1 MNRRGILKGAV
12 ALAAASTLSLGC
24 GSEAERRTFNV
35 ETTAIALSQQP
46 NERGWKVTLDTAH
59 VSLGP
64 VRFFEGRVLLSS
76 RPSRL
81 NLYSLIGGTA
91 HAHPGHY
98 IPGDALGE
106 LLETHTVNLLGGVM
120 TLGTASAVTGEY
132 GSLELTLP
140 APTSATDA
148 RGVLKGHAV
157 RLTGTAA
164 HVDKGQVRFDVE
176 VDLPKPVAGV
186 RFEKSLGKEAGRV
199 RISVDLRKWMD
210 RIDFATATD
219 PDADGTYTFPA
230 DSQAR
235 NALLRGVEDT
245 TAYVVTWEEG
255 AAQ

>member
-1 MNRRGILKGAV
+1 MNRRGMLRG
-12 ALAAASTLSLGC
+12 ALALATVSALSLGC
-24 GSEAERRTFNV
+24 GSEAERRAFTV

-46 NERGWKVTLDTAH
+46 NERGWRITLDTAQ

-76 RPSRL
+76 RSPRFDL
-81 NLYSLIGGTA
+81 FSLIGGTA

-106 LLETHTVNLLGGVM
+106 LLVTQTVNLLGGVTPM
-120 TLGTASAVTGEY
+120 GTASAVTGEY

-140 APTSATDA
+140 APTATTDA
-148 RGVLKGHAV
+148 QGVLKGHAV
-157 RLTGTAA
+157 RLSGTATHA
-164 HVDKGQVRFDVE
+164 ERGQVRFDVAA
-176 VDLPKPVAGV
+176 DLPKPVAGV

-230 DSQAR
+230 DSQAQ